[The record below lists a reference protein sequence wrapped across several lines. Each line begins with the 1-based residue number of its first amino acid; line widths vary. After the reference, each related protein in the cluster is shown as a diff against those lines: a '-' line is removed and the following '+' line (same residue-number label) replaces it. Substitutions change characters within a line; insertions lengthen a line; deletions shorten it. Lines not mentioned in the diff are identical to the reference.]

1 MAYASCTSCQHSSH
15 RATGARLHALA
26 QSWSVWLLALSIGL
40 FHTPAAA
47 HESAPGVLSFKE
59 TPDGRYWARWTPSMP
74 PVENL
79 VVHLPEP
86 CTIAGKGSFGHADA
100 PVIPSEMDCQGQLAG
115 EVRFTTDWARIGPIG
130 VNVEWRDGSQSMQ
143 LSQGSPPHVVI
154 GGMSHDLGA
163 APILRD
169 YGVLGVEHI
178 LGGIDHLLF
187 VLGLLLLSRSWRG
200 LLATISSFTLAHS
213 LTLAAASLE
222 LVKVSSGP
230 VEISIALSVLLL
242 AFEITQT
249 GDTLTRR
256 WPWLVAFG
264 FGLLHGFGFAS
275 ALSDVG
281 LPRQALAL
289 SLLGFNLGVE
299 VGQIG
304 VVACLFG
311 AYRLLAPT
319 PPARRRVEW
328 LAVGVL
334 AACSTFWLLQRV
346 EGWLLGFVT

>member
-1 MAYASCTSCQHSSH
+1 MAYASYS
-15 RATGARLHALA
+15 RGRNGAWRLLVVLTWALGA
-26 QSWSVWLLALSIGL
+26 LLVTA
-40 FHTPAAA
+40 PAFA
-47 HESAPGVLSFKE
+47 HESAPAVLALKE

-86 CTIAGKGSFGHADA
+86 CTIAGKGSFGHTDA
-100 PVIPSEMDCQGQLAG
+100 PVVSSEMDCQGPLAG
-115 EVRFTTDWARIGPIG
+115 EIRFTSEWQRLGPIG
-130 VNVEWRDGSQSMQ
+130 VNIEWRDGSQSMQ
-143 LSQGSPPHVVI
+143 LSQGTPPHVTI
-154 GGMSHDLGA
+154 GGVSHRSGVMQVLGE
-163 APILRD
+163 
-169 YGVLGVEHI
+169 YGALGVEHI
-178 LGGIDHLLF
+178 LSGIDHLLF
-187 VLGLLLLSRSWRG
+187 VLGLLLLARGWKG
-200 LLATISSFTLAHS
+200 LLATVSSFTVAHS
-213 LTLAAASLE
+213 ITLGAASLE
-222 LVKVSSGP
+222 LVSVPTAP

-249 GDTLTRR
+249 GDTFTRR

-289 SLLGFNLGVE
+289 ALLGFNLGVE
-299 VGQIG
+299 LGQLA

-319 PPARRRVEW
+319 PRARRRVEW
-328 LAVGVL
+328 LSVGVL

-346 EGWLLGFVT
+346 EAWLVGFVT